1 MNLQEQRLEILEQI
15 DKLVAIHP
23 KPNSKSGVCSIK
35 NCVVCGQLKELGA
48 KYEYLTI
55 SKRMEGK
62 TASLD
67 RDLEKMKLSIISKG
81 MDATKSEIQFLIEM
95 LNISKKEVARLIG
108 MNENQFLAV
117 CRNWNIG
124 LIYRRTGA

>member
-1 MNLQEQRLEILEQI
+1 MNLQARRLEILKQV
-15 DKLVAIHP
+15 DDLVAIHP
-23 KPNSKSGVCSIK
+23 KPKSRSGVCGDK
-35 NCVVCGQLKELGA
+35 NCEVCEQLKELGA
-48 KYEYLTI
+48 KYEFLTMV
-55 SKRMEGK
+55 KRMKLKE
-62 TASLD
+62 LD
-67 RDLEKMKLSIISKG
+67 SDLERTKLNILSKG
-81 MDATKSEIQFLIEM
+81 LDATKSEIQFLIET